1 MRAVLMY
8 HSIDPSGSP
17 ISISRETFREHIA
30 FFASGAVDVVPLEAL
45 AATRAHPTARPQV
58 ALTFDDGFANL
69 ADDAFP
75 LLAAHALPCTVFVV
89 SEQVGRDNA
98 WGGVHSHAVP
108 TLPLLDWDA
117 LGAAQTQGVTIGAH
131 TRTHPHLSQRDSAA
145 RADELDGCL
154 TTIQSRLGARP
165 STFAYPFGDVP
176 PDAAALVAPRFT
188 VACTTLHRLV
198 VAGDRAHAIPRL
210 DAWYFRAPGAMADW
224 GSSAFRLRVFVRHAL
239 RTARR
244 VIIRD

>member
-17 ISISRETFREHIA
+17 ISVSRETFREHIA
-30 FFASGAVDVVPLEAL
+30 FFASGAVDVVSLEAL
-45 AATRAHPTARPQV
+45 AASRAVPAARPQV

-69 ADDAFP
+69 QGDAFP
-75 LLAAHALPCTVFVV
+75 LLAAHGLPSTVFVV

-98 WGGVHSHAVP
+98 WGGVHAHAVP

-117 LGAAQTQGVTIGAH
+117 LGAAQAQGVTIGAH
-131 TRTHPHLSQRDSAA
+131 TRTHPHLSQRDTGA
-145 RADELDGCL
+145 RADELDGCVA
-154 TTIQSRLGARP
+154 TIEARLGARP
-165 STFAYPFGDVP
+165 TTFAYPFGDVP
-176 PDAAALVAPRFT
+176 PGARALVTPRFA
-188 VACTTLHRLV
+188 VACTTLHRPV
-198 VAGDRAHAIPRL
+198 VAGDASHAIPRL
-210 DAWYFRAPGAMADW
+210 DAWYFRAPGALADW
-224 GSSAFRLRVFVRHAL
+224 GSSAFRLRVFIRHAL

>member
-1 MRAVLMY
+1 V
-8 HSIDPSGSP
+8 
-17 ISISRETFREHIA
+17 SRETFREHIA
-30 FFASGAVDVVPLEAL
+30 FFASGAVDVVPLETL
-45 AATRAHPTARPQV
+45 AAARAQPATRPQV

-69 ADDAFP
+69 ADEAFP
-75 LLAAHALPCTVFVV
+75 LLAAHALPSTVFVV

-98 WGGVHSHAVP
+98 WRGVHAHAVP

-117 LGAAQTQGVTIGAH
+117 LGSAQAQGVTIGAH
-131 TRTHPHLSQRDSAA
+131 TRTHPHLSQQGTAA

-154 TTIQSRLGARP
+154 ATIDARLGTRP
-165 STFAYPFGDVP
+165 TTFAYPYGDVP
-176 PDAAALVAPRFT
+176 PDADTLVGARFA

-198 VAGDRAHAIPRL
+198 MAGDRAHTIPRL
-210 DAWYFRAPGAMADW
+210 DAFYFRSPGALADW

-244 VIIRD
+244 TIIRD

>member
-17 ISISRETFREHIA
+17 ISVSRETFREHVA

-45 AATRAHPTARPQV
+45 VASRAQPATRPQV

-75 LLAAHALPCTVFVV
+75 LLADHGLASTVFVV

-117 LGAAQTQGVTIGAH
+117 LGRAQAQGVTIGAH
-131 TRTHPHLSQRDSAA
+131 TRTHPHLSQRDTAA
-145 RADELDGCL
+145 RADELDGCV
-154 TTIQSRLGARP
+154 TTIEARLGTRP
-165 STFAYPFGDVP
+165 ATFAYPFGDVP
-176 PDAAALVAPRFT
+176 PDADALVPSRFT
-188 VACTTLHRLV
+188 VACTTMHRLV
-198 VAGDRAHAIPRL
+198 VAGDRAHVIPRL
-210 DAWYFRAPGAMADW
+210 DAWYFRSPGALNDW

-244 VIIRD
+244 TIIRD